1 MVFAKFV
8 SCIIKITNLILKRQV
23 MQSRSHKTYLIMT
36 SSLCVLGYNRLKSS
50 SEKNIKREE
59 ETGLVRK
66 MDLINDFLLLEDRRK
81 LEGLLLIFKNDIDI
95 RHHSSYFVFSI
106 YSILPINL
114 FNFSKN
120 DVAFT
125 IPISGAM

>member
-1 MVFAKFV
+1 
-8 SCIIKITNLILKRQV
+8 